1 MTDVAPQR
9 MLGPWMTLTLVIGSI
24 IGTGIFLLPVA
35 LAPLGASVPIGWLVS
50 GIGVMA
56 IAYCASRIVSPEGGG
71 LQSYVEKELGRTIGF
86 LVTWMTWCATW
97 IGIPAVG
104 LAIATAFARLAPGL
118 AGYEIMI
125 AFGSL
130 IAVLFLN
137 LRGIRVVGEFTLV
150 TVFIRVVPLIAVIII
165 AAMLAGGGQPLQ
177 PIDQP
182 PATLGNVATAAALCL
197 FALTGF
203 EFALAP
209 VGKIRDPR
217 RNLVRA
223 LLVGVALVAIL
234 YFATTLSLSLIVPN
248 AAIAKS
254 GAPFANAIGGQW
266 GEGAALIAAAAIA
279 ISAIGALI
287 PSTLALG
294 ENLYSMSLRGDVPH
308 AFSSTNR
315 FNAPYLSLIAGICL
329 SSLLLLLNAS
339 KGTADLFKY
348 ITLLASDAVL
358 YLYAAATIAAVLKDR
373 RVTTTIAAIIGFAF
387 VLFAFYGSGKTAFLM
402 SFALVGTGVLVHL
415 LKRGRGSIQPAAN
428 DPAVPQE

>member
-1 MTDVAPQR
+1 MTEVPNQR
-9 MLGPWMTLTLVIGSI
+9 MLGPWMTLSLVIGSI
-24 IGTGIFLLPVA
+24 IGTGIFLLPVS

-71 LQSYVEKELGRTIGF
+71 LQAYVEQELGLTIGF

-104 LAIATAFARLAPGL
+104 LAIATALVRIFPIL
-118 AGYEIMI
+118 AGNDILI

-130 IAVLFLN
+130 VAVLFLN
-137 LRGIRVVGEFTLV
+137 LRGVRAVGEFTLV
-150 TVFIRVVPLIAVIII
+150 TVLIRLFPLVAVMII
-165 AAMLAGGGQPLQ
+165 AALVVGQGGPVQ

-203 EFALAP
+203 EFAVSP
-209 VGKIRDPR
+209 VGKIRDPK
-217 RNLVRA
+217 RNLVRG
-223 LLVGVALVAIL
+223 LLIGVALVAII
-234 YFATTLSLSLIVPN
+234 YFTTTLSLSLLVPN
-248 AAIAKS
+248 SEIAQS
-254 GAPFANAIGGQW
+254 GAPFANAIAARW
-266 GEGAALIAAAAIA
+266 GEGAALAAAGAIA

-287 PSTLALG
+287 PSTLAVG
-294 ENLYSMSLRGDVPH
+294 ETLYSMALRGDVPKV
-308 AFSSTNR
+308 FTQTNR
-315 FNAPYLSLIAGICL
+315 HNAPYWALAAGLTL

-339 KGTADLFKY
+339 KGTAGLFTF

-358 YLYAAATIAAVLKDR
+358 YLYAAATVAAAIKDR
-373 RVTTTIAAIIGFAF
+373 RVTTTIAALIGIAF
-387 VLFAFYGSGKTAFLM
+387 VVFAFYGSGRTAFLL

-415 LKRGRGSIQPAAN
+415 IKRARGSNPVAAI
-428 DPAVPQE
+428 DPVGPQG

>member
-1 MTDVAPQR
+1 MTEVPNQR
-9 MLGPWMTLTLVIGSI
+9 MLGPWMTLSLVIGSI
-24 IGTGIFLLPVA
+24 IGTGIFLLPVS

-71 LQSYVEKELGRTIGF
+71 LQAYVEQELGLTIGF

-104 LAIATAFARLAPGL
+104 LAIATALVRIFPIL
-118 AGYEIMI
+118 AGNDILI

-130 IAVLFLN
+130 VAVLFLN
-137 LRGIRVVGEFTLV
+137 LRGVRAVGEFTLV
-150 TVFIRVVPLIAVIII
+150 TVLIRLFPLVAVMII
-165 AAMLAGGGQPLQ
+165 AALVVGQGGPVQ

-203 EFALAP
+203 EFAVSP
-209 VGKIRDPR
+209 VGKIRDPK
-217 RNLVRA
+217 RNLVRG
-223 LLVGVALVAIL
+223 LLIGVALVAII
-234 YFATTLSLSLIVPN
+234 YFTTTLSLSLLVPN
-248 AAIAKS
+248 SEIAQS
-254 GAPFANAIGGQW
+254 GAPFANAIAARW
-266 GEGAALIAAAAIA
+266 GEGAALAAAGAIA

-287 PSTLALG
+287 PSTLAVG
-294 ENLYSMSLRGDVPH
+294 ETLYSMALRGDVPKV
-308 AFSSTNR
+308 FTQTNR
-315 FNAPYLSLIAGICL
+315 HNAPYWALAAGLTL

-339 KGTADLFKY
+339 KGTAGLFTF

-358 YLYAAATIAAVLKDR
+358 YLYAAATVAAAIKDR
-373 RVTTTIAAIIGFAF
+373 RMTTTIAALIGIAF
-387 VLFAFYGSGKTAFLM
+387 VVFAFYGSGRTAFLL

-415 LKRGRGSIQPAAN
+415 IKRARGSNPVAAI
-428 DPAVPQE
+428 DPVGPQG

>member
-1 MTDVAPQR
+1 MTDVATQR

-71 LQSYVEKELGRTIGF
+71 LQSYVEKELGRTVGF

-104 LAIATAFARLAPGL
+104 LAIATALSRLAPGL
-118 AGYEIMI
+118 AGYEIII

-130 IAVLFLN
+130 VAVLLLN
-137 LRGIRVVGEFTLV
+137 LRGIRVVGEFTLI
-150 TVFIRVVPLIAVIII
+150 TVFIRIFPLLAVIVI
-165 AAMLAGGGQPLQ
+165 AAILASGGQPLQ

-203 EFALAP
+203 EFSLAP

-217 RNLVRA
+217 RNLVRG

-234 YFATTLSLSLIVPN
+234 YFATTVSLSLIVPN
-248 AAIAKS
+248 ADIARS
-254 GAPFANAIGGQW
+254 SAPFANAIGGQW
-266 GEGAALIAAAAIA
+266 GEGAALVAAAAIA

-287 PSTLALG
+287 PSTLAVG
-294 ENLYSMSLRGDVPH
+294 ENLYSMALRGDVPH
-308 AFSSTNR
+308 AFSATNR
-315 FNAPYLSLIAGICL
+315 HNAPYWALIAGLGL

-339 KGTADLFKY
+339 KGTAGLFTF

-358 YLYAAATIAAVLKDR
+358 YLYAAATIAAAIKDR
-373 RVTTTIAAIIGFAF
+373 RATTIIAAIIGIAF
-387 VLFAFYGSGKTAFLM
+387 VLFAFYGSGRTAFLL
-402 SFALVGTGVLVHL
+402 SLALVGTGVLVHL
-415 LKRGRGSIQPAAN
+415 IKRARGSSPAAETS
-428 DPAVPQE
+428 PAGPPE